1 MMELQIFGKNMEV
14 TPAIENYVQRK
25 IGKLT
30 RYLNNIA
37 EAKVEIYEERTKS
50 PQHRFTVQ
58 VTLNSKGV
66 LMRGEERSENV
77 NMAVDAVAEVLARQ
91 IERYKGK
98 LYEKGRGVSL
108 ARHPEVSE
116 DVTVNEKAADWP
128 KVVRVKR
135 FAVKPMSVAEA
146 AEQMELLGHSF
157 FLFANPESGALSLLY
172 RRNDGNYGLIE
183 PELA

>member
-1 MMELQIFGKNMEV
+1 MELQIFGKNIEISQ
-14 TPAIENYVQRK
+14 AIQDYVQKK
-25 IGKLT
+25 IGKLA
-30 RYLNNIA
+30 RYLPNIA

-50 PQHRFTVQ
+50 PQHRFTAQ

-66 LMRGEERSENV
+66 LLRGEERGENV
-77 NMAVDAVAEVLARQ
+77 HVAVDAVAEVLARQ

-108 ARHPEVSE
+108 ARQASVSE
-116 DVTVNEKAADWP
+116 EVVVAEETNVSPN
-128 KVVRVKR
+128 VVRVKR

-146 AEQMELLGHSF
+146 TEQMELLGHDF
-157 FLFANPESGALSLLY
+157 FLFVNADNDALNLLY
-172 RRNDGNYGLIE
+172 RRKDGNYGLIE